1 MFRTIMSQAD
11 WRVAG
16 RCGLLSAL
24 SIGLS
29 GWFLVMLRG
38 PWQMGLI
45 PVSVFTGL
53 TGAALAVRKAQ
64 FGKAATALVA
74 FVVGILLAL
83 AEGMLILVT
92 GLALLAFALAD

>member
-1 MFRTIMSQAD
+1 MLRVD
-11 WRVAG
+11 WRAAG
-16 RCGLLSAL
+16 QCGVLSAL
-24 SIGLS
+24 SIGLF
-29 GWFLVMLRG
+29 GWFLAMLRG

-74 FVVGILLAL
+74 FMVGILLAL
-83 AEGMLILVT
+83 AEGILIVVT